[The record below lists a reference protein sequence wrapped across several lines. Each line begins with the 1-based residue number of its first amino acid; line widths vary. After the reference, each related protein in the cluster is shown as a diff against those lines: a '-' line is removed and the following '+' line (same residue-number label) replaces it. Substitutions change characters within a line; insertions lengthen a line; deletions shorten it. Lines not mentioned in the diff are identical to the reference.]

1 MALASWARNGSA
13 VGALFSNFWRYA
25 VQTLKDIPP
34 SYVPDR
40 SYGLFID
47 NQWVDGA
54 TGETL
59 DSINPANGEFLTR
72 IPNASAEDVDRAV
85 KAATRAFRTWRT
97 TTAIERSTALLK
109 IADLLEAD
117 AERFAT
123 LETLDVGKPIRE
135 SRAIDVPLAI
145 DHFRYFAGVIRSHSD
160 EAVMLDEKTLSIVLS
175 EPLGVVGQV
184 IPWNFPLLMAAWKI
198 APAIAMGNTVVIKPS
213 EMTPVTILELAKI
226 FAKVLPAGVVNIVTG
241 TGVSAG
247 QPLLDHPDIRK
258 LAFTGSTRIGEAV
271 AVAAAK
277 KIIPATLEL
286 GGKSANI
293 VFPDANW
300 DKAVEG
306 AALAILWNQGQVCE
320 SGARLFVHA
329 SIYERFLEELKE
341 KFRAVRVGDPMSP
354 ETQMGAQVSKTQ
366 MERILGYIDIAQA
379 EGARV
384 LVGGG
389 RLVGDDHDAGYF
401 IQPTILVDVRNDMRV
416 AYEEIFGPV
425 LCVIPFKDEAEVIAM
440 ANDSEYGLAGGVWTQ
455 DLNRALRVAR
465 AVETGRMWVNTY
477 HDIPAHAPFGGYK
490 KSGLGRETHKSML
503 EAYSQKKNI
512 LVSLSETPHGLF

>member
-1 MALASWARNGSA
+1 MQKLN
-13 VGALFSNFWRYA
+13 VTLLTYA
-25 VQTLKDIPP
+25 
-34 SYVPDR
+34 PDS

-47 NQWVDGA
+47 NQWVAGEG
-54 TGETL
+54 GETL
-59 DSINPANGEFLTR
+59 SIINPANGQTLTS
-72 IPNASAEDVDRAV
+72 IPNATAADVDRAV
-85 KAATRAFRTWRT
+85 QAAQRAFETWRFT
-97 TTAIERSTALLK
+97 TPIERANALLK

-117 AERFAT
+117 AERFSV

-135 SRAIDVPLAI
+135 SSSIDIPLAI

-160 EAVMLDEKTLSIVLS
+160 EAVMLDEQTLSIVLS

-198 APAIAMGNTVVIKPS
+198 APAIAAGNTVVIKPS
-213 EMTPVTILELAKI
+213 ELTPVTILELAKI
-226 FAKVLPAGVVNIVTG
+226 FAQTLPAGVVNIVTG
-241 TGVSAG
+241 TGASAG
-247 QPLLDHPDIRK
+247 QALLDHPDVRK
-258 LAFTGSTRIGEAV
+258 LAFTGSTGVGMRV
-271 AVAAAK
+271 ADAAAK
-277 KIIPATLEL
+277 KLIPATLEL

-320 SGARLFVHA
+320 SGARLFVHE
-329 SIYERFLEELKE
+329 SIYDRFLAEVKQ
-341 KFRAVRVGDPMSP
+341 KFEAVRVGDPLHRDTM
-354 ETQMGAQVSKTQ
+354 MGAQVSKTQ
-366 MERILGYIDIAQA
+366 MERILGYIDIAKQ

-384 LVGGG
+384 LIGGG
-389 RLVGDDHDAGYF
+389 RLTGLAYDNGFF

-440 ANDSEYGLAGGVWTQ
+440 ANDSDYGLAGAVWTQ
-455 DLNRALRVAR
+455 DINRALRVAR

-490 KSGLGRETHKSML
+490 KSGLGRETHKSIL
-503 EAYSQKKNI
+503 DAYSQKKNI
-512 LVSLSETPHGLF
+512 LVSLKEAAHGLF